1 VPFVATAS
9 VDLATDGLIQK
20 AIRVDFA
27 DSTVIT
33 IAHRL
38 NTVIDY
44 NRYASEGC
52 GVCVDA
58 DGQASLRL
66 VRCFC
71 AALACKRFVESPVKA
86 LITNNPLQQNQS

>member
-1 VPFVATAS
+1 MLSLLDLSETNVPFFFLATAS

-27 DSTVIT
+27 YSTVIT

-44 NRYASEGC
+44 NRYASDTRRLWRG
-52 GVCVDA
+52 VDA
-58 DGQASLRL
+58 DGHAPLPLFL
-66 VRCFC
+66 VVFC
-71 AALACKRFVESPVKA
+71 ACKQE
-86 LITNNPLQQNQS
+86 IH